1 MISRQ
6 SPYATD
12 YRSCMQWEGRYT
24 PVAASFLHIALWQSI
39 CHEAEVII
47 GRTVFLFSPVLSS
60 HPGWAC
66 ILPCMDR
73 RGIMA
78 GRAAGDHVWGEKNT
92 WRDAQ
97 TATSPAYV
105 VDRATGRQLGSSFS
119 DRVVETIINKCVKY
133 IAFDPNFSVLS
144 LKEGWPQ
151 LFSP

>member
-39 CHEAEVII
+39 CHVAEVII
-47 GRTVFLFSPVLSS
+47 GRTVLLFSPVLSS

-78 GRAAGDHVWGEKNT
+78 GRAAGDHVWGEKKHMTRRPNSDLPGVRG
-92 WRDAQ
+92 WSGNR
-97 TATSPAYV
+97 PAIGIELL
-105 VDRATGRQLGSSFS
+105 RQGRWDHHQQMCQIYSFWS
-119 DRVVETIINKCVKY
+119 
-133 IAFDPNFSVLS
+133 
-144 LKEGWPQ
+144 
-151 LFSP
+151 